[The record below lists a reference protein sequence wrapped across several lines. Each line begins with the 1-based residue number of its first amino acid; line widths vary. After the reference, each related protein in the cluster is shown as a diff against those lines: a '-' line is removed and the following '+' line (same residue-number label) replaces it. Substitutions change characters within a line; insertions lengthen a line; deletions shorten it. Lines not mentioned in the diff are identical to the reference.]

1 MAAKTN
7 KNKLSSYQWRGTT
20 VKGKKVKGQTLAY
33 SEQEARQTLNE
44 QKIRLEKI
52 KKRSPSSWVK
62 RRNAATEKD
71 ITLFTRQ
78 MATMLEAGVPL
89 GETLQLLKSSAKKA
103 EMKWIATQIYSHIEA
118 GSSLAQAM
126 KASSHMFDQFY
137 CDLVATGEQTGRLEQ
152 IFARICV
159 YREKSEATRSKVIKA
174 MIYPTIVCTV
184 ALAVTIG
191 MLIFVIPTF
200 KEVFSSFGAELPWFT
215 QKVLNVSDAVQ
226 HYGLY
231 MLLAVFLGILIFK
244 ASIDKSYSF
253 RRKVSHYSLHIPVVG
268 DVLTK
273 ATIARFTRT
282 LATTFNAGIP
292 LLSGLSAAGKTA
304 NNTHYKAVIEE
315 VHKQTAGGR
324 PLHHSIRET
333 GQFPDMMIQMV
344 MIGEESGA
352 LDDMLNKVAGIY
364 EADVDNTVD
373 NLGKILEPMIIVVLG
388 LLIGSLVVA
397 MYLPMF
403 NLMSVMG

>member
-1 MAAKTN
+1 MATSSH
-7 KNKLSSYQWRGTT
+7 KLFSYQWRGVTS
-20 VKGKKVKGQTLAY
+20 KGAKVKGQTLAY
-33 SEQEARQTLNE
+33 SEQEARQALQE
-44 QKIRLEKI
+44 QRIRLDKI
-52 KKRSPSSWVK
+52 KKRSPSSWV
-62 RRNAATEKD
+62 RRKNAANAKD
-71 ITLFTRQ
+71 ITLFSRQ

-89 GETLQLLKSSAKKA
+89 GETLRLLKASAKKA
-103 EMKWIATQIYSHIEA
+103 EMKFILGQIYSHIEA

-126 KASSHMFDQFY
+126 KTSSPLFDQFY
-137 CDLVATGEQTGRLEQ
+137 CDLVATGEQTGHLEQ

-159 YREKSEATRSKVIKA
+159 YREKSEETKAKVIKA
-174 MIYPTIVCTV
+174 MIYPSIVCFIAILVTV
-184 ALAVTIG
+184 G

-200 KEVFSSFGAELPWFT
+200 KDVFSSFGAELPWFT
-215 QKVLNVSDAVQ
+215 RKVLGISDAIQ
-226 HYGLY
+226 LYGIY
-231 MLLAVFLGILIFK
+231 MLLALFIAVACVRLGVTKSDKFRLR
-244 ASIDKSYSF
+244 ASRF
-253 RRKVSHYSLHIPVVG
+253 SLQIPVIG

-273 ATIARFTRT
+273 ATISRFTRT
-282 LATTFNAGIP
+282 LATTFSAGIP

-304 NNTHYKAVIEE
+304 NNTHYQRVIEE
-315 VHKQTAGGR
+315 VHKQTSGGR
-324 PLHHSIRET
+324 PLHRAIKET

-388 LLIGSLVVA
+388 VLIGSLVVA